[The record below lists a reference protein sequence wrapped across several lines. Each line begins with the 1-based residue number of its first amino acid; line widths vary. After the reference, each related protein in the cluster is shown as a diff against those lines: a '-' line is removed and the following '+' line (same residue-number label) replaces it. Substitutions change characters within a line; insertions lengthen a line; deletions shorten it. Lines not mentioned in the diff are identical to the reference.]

1 MRNSSP
7 GRVIAAPGSTRAPR
21 RSGVHDGRFALRQC
35 RVRDRHCPAQGPT
48 AASALS
54 SIAGETG
61 AVEEVI
67 GRRFVRDYPAVVAT
81 AVSIGV
87 VPAGSVPAGS
97 VPAGSVAAASEDGRG
112 SEVVSAEDHRGED
125 PERVGPARE
134 HHVHLQ
140 LDRFRLSRRRQ
151 RRPRGVEDQPSAG
164 AGGGGQCH
172 RAGCRDSAHHR
183 RRQHTSF
190 LSRPPHRQTRGCST
204 SRPDGAQS
212 VTESSRTW
220 PISTAHSRSVNC
232 STALARWRR

>member
-7 GRVIAAPGSTRAPR
+7 GRVIATPGSTRAPR

-35 RVRDRHCPAQGPT
+35 RVRDRHCPAQGPRRHPPCP
-48 AASALS
+48 ALRARRVPS
-54 SIAGETG
+54 K
-61 AVEEVI
+61 EVI

-112 SEVVSAEDHRGED
+112 SEVGSAEDHRGED

-190 LSRPPHRQTRGCST
+190 LSHAPHRQTRGCST
-204 SRPDGAQS
+204 SRPDGAQL
-212 VTESSRTW
+212 VLNR
-220 PISTAHSRSVNC
+220 
-232 STALARWRR
+232 